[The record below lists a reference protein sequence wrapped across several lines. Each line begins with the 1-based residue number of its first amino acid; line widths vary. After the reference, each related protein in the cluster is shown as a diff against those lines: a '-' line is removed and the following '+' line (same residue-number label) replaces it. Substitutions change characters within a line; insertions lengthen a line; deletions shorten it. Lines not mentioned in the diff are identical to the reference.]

1 MYRVTYSRQA
11 RAQAADL
18 PPAGKRALAEAVEQL
33 GRDPSLGQRT
43 PGYPPEFRT
52 WAFGEWG
59 LAFYLV
65 RERQSTIV
73 LLDLIWAGP

>member
-1 MYRVTYSRQA
+1 VYRVTYGEQA
-11 RAQAADL
+11 RAQAANL
-18 PPAGKRALAEAVEQL
+18 PPAGRLALAEVVEQL
-33 GRDPSLGQRT
+33 ARDPSLGQRA
-43 PGYPPEFRT
+43 PGYLPEFRT

-65 RERQSTIV
+65 RERLGTVV

>member
-1 MYRVTYSRQA
+1 VYRVEYSRQA
-11 RAQAADL
+11 RAQAANL
-18 PPAGKRALAEAVEQL
+18 PPAGKRALANALEKL
-33 GRDPSLGQRT
+33 GRDPSLGQRA

-65 RERQSTIV
+65 RERHGTVV
-73 LLDLIWAGP
+73 LLDLVWAGP

>member
-1 MYRVTYSRQA
+1 VYRVTYSRQA
-11 RAQAADL
+11 RVQAASM

-33 GRDPSLGQRT
+33 GRDPAVGQRA
-43 PGYPPEFRT
+43 PGYPGEFGT

-65 RERQSTIV
+65 RERLGMVV
-73 LLDLIWAGP
+73 LLDLV

>member
-1 MYRVTYSRQA
+1 VYQVTYSRQA
-11 RAQAADL
+11 RAQAANL
-18 PPAGKRALAEAVEQL
+18 PPAGRWALAEAVEQL
-33 GRDPSLGQRT
+33 GRDPGLGQRA
-43 PGYPPEFRT
+43 PGYLPEFRT

-65 RERQSTIV
+65 RERHGTVV

>member
-1 MYRVTYSRQA
+1 VYRVTYSRQA
-11 RAQAADL
+11 RAQAAGL
-18 PPAGKRALAEAVEQL
+18 SPAGKRALAEAVEQL
-33 GRDPSLGQRT
+33 GRAPALGQRA

-65 RERQSTIV
+65 RERHGMIV